1 MESTKESIE
10 QVQET
15 LGQTSRRSLMR
26 TAAKLAVAAP
36 LALAIVPGVAF
47 AKDHEDGDTDADDQ
61 GDDRDHGPR
70 GRALGVN
77 CRPDVNFGPQFN
89 GTSTS
94 LPLVMVNTAT
104 NGGDFAAN
112 APGGD
117 ALSSGAVFVNGSKQ
131 VFVALRG
138 AVANAGY
145 DVQFVRLHDD
155 GREDLGTITTD
166 TNGNFNG
173 MTPNALGGGNRVGA
187 FVLIRGGA
195 DMYVSAWP

>member
-1 MESTKESIE
+1 MADSDDS
-10 QVQET
+10 
-15 LGQTSRRSLMR
+15 LTSRRGLIR

-47 AKDHEDGDTDADDQ
+47 AKDGDDQ
-61 GDDRDHGPR
+61 GDDDDDRRGPR
-70 GRALGVN
+70 GRALGIN
-77 CRPDVNFGPQFN
+77 CRPNATFGNQFN
-89 GTSTS
+89 GASNS

-104 NGGDFAAN
+104 TAGDFAATN
-112 APGGD
+112 PGADG
-117 ALSSGAVFVNGSKQ
+117 LSSGAVFVNGSRQ
-131 VFVALRG
+131 VVVLLRG

-155 GREDLGTITTD
+155 VREDLGTITTD

-173 MTPNALGGGNRVGA
+173 NAPNTLGGGNRVGA
-187 FVLIRGGA
+187 FVLIHSGQ

>member
-1 MESTKESIE
+1 MASSNDP
-10 QVQET
+10 
-15 LGQTSRRSLMR
+15 LTSRRGLIR

-47 AKDHEDGDTDADDQ
+47 AKDHDDDIDDDNDG
-61 GDDRDHGPR
+61 RHGPR
-70 GRALGVN
+70 GRALGIN
-77 CRPDVNFGPQFN
+77 CRPNANLGDQFN
-89 GTSTS
+89 GASTS
-94 LPLVMVNTAT
+94 LPLVGVGAAN

-112 APGGD
+112 SAGNDG
-117 ALSSGAVFVNGSKQ
+117 LGSGAVLVNGSRQ
-131 VFVALRG
+131 VVVLLRG

-173 MTPNALGGGNRVGA
+173 NAPNTLGGGGSRVGA
-187 FVLIRGGA
+187 FVLIRNGA
-195 DMYVSAWP
+195 DEYVSAWP